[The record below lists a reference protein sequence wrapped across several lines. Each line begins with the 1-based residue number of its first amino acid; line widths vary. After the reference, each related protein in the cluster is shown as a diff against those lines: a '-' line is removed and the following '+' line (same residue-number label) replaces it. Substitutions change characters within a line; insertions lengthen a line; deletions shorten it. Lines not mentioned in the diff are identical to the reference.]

1 MPKKAAE
8 LSAKSVRDINIFGH
22 HAVGGVA
29 GLLLQVSKTGAKSW
43 ILRTMVGSKRRDI
56 GLGGFPDVSLSS
68 AREKARIAKDKIS
81 NGIDPIAE
89 RKAIGAQLRSTQAS
103 HITFDEASRKVHAI
117 KVSESRNLKHAAQWL
132 STLET
137 YALPMIGKLPV
148 ANVELT
154 HIVQILEPIWLSKTE
169 TARRLRQRLEAVLAW
184 ATVSGYRSGDNPARW
199 KDNLDHILPKPSKI
213 QKINHHAAL
222 SIDAMP
228 KFMSEL
234 RKREGM
240 ASKALELL
248 ILTAARSGEVRGA
261 TWDEID
267 LQSKV
272 WIIPKARMKAGKE
285 HRVPLSDAAVK
296 LISSL
301 PRFDDNPLIFPA
313 VRGGMMS
320 DMTMLAVLKRM
331 NIDAVVHGFRS
342 TFRDWAA
349 EYTNYP
355 REVCEHALSHQLKDK
370 AEAAYQRSD
379 ILEKRAGLMQDW
391 ADFIN
396 NSSNSKELIGI
407 NKNTDGP

>member
-8 LSAKSVRDINIFGH
+8 LSAKSIRDINIFGH

-68 AREKARIAKDKIS
+68 AREKARIAKEKIS

-89 RKAIGAQLRSTQAS
+89 RKAIRAQLRSTQAS
-103 HITFDEASRKVHAI
+103 YITFDEASRKVHAI

-137 YALPMIGKLPV
+137 YASPMIGKLPV
-148 ANVELT
+148 ANVELP

-213 QKINHHAAL
+213 QKVNHHAAL

-240 ASKALELL
+240 AAKALELL

-272 WIIPKARMKAGKE
+272 WIIPKVRMKAGKE

-313 VRGGMMS
+313 SRGGMMS

-331 NIDAVVHGFRS
+331 NINAVVHGFRS
-342 TFRDWAA
+342 SFRDWAA

-355 REVCEHALSHQLKDK
+355 REVCEHALAHQLKDK

-407 NKNTDGP
+407 NKNTDGL